1 MYALVYVD
9 DILVATN
16 NELCKEL
23 LFNKLNSTY
32 GIKDQGLLTQYLG
45 IGIDQTKEH
54 ITIRQSKYVRD
65 ILHIFGYENAHA
77 VSNPMEVNAHLIT
90 ASTSNDMTTE
100 IPYREAIRMLMYLVT
115 SARPDLIFA
124 LGQLSRFV
132 AHPSSKHIGTLKR
145 VLRYL
150 VGTQKYGITY
160 T

>member
-65 ILHIFGYENAHA
+65 ILHIFGYEIAHA
-77 VSNPMEVNAHLIT
+77 RAN
-90 ASTSNDMTTE
+90 
-100 IPYREAIRMLMYLVT
+100 RW
-115 SARPDLIFA
+115 
-124 LGQLSRFV
+124 
-132 AHPSSKHIGTLKR
+132 K
-145 VLRYL
+145 
-150 VGTQKYGITY
+150 
-160 T
+160 